1 MNDFMGRGWLVK
13 CRKLVGCGRNPLEYE
28 EVFGIAESSLSRM
41 LWTHKNVPETEFG
54 FLLDLTATLIAL
66 ELLPSTRSSKPMVV
80 E

>member
-13 CRKLVGCGRNPLEYE
+13 CRKLVGRGCNLLEYE
-28 EVFGIAESSLSRM
+28 EVFGIPGSSLSCL